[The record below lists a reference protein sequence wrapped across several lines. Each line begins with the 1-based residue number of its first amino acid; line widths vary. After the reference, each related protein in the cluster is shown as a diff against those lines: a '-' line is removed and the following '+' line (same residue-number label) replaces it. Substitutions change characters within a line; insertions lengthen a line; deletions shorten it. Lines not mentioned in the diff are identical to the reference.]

1 MTISRSFVVAVRDLD
16 SAHLAFERTKRFAR
30 SGDRIILVHVERNNL
45 LPLLGAGELRHA
57 IPDAPLAGRIS
68 NVWLEDLGRSF
79 AFDPSIEIETLVL
92 EGKPGTAI
100 SDYARH
106 IGASAIV
113 VAAHREG
120 IMHAMVFGST
130 ALRILRHAPCPV
142 VVVARD
148 SSVTEYQTAVVA
160 VDIDPA
166 AERVLATTRDLL
178 PQAELNLLHVYRLHE
193 EGQLRLRG
201 MSEDDLVPLREHV
214 RAEAERGMASLQ
226 ATVPLAKIN
235 LEYGFPGSAILS
247 FVLSQ
252 RSNILVISQHRGSQ
266 LEERTLGS
274 VTQFLL
280 YNCPCDLV
288 LVP

>member
-16 SAHLAFERTKRFAR
+16 SARLAFECARRFAR
-30 SGDRIILVHVERNNL
+30 SGDRIILVHVERKSL
-45 LPLLGAGELRHA
+45 LMLLGAGELRHA
-57 IPDAPLAGRIS
+57 VPDAPLADRAS
-68 NVWLEDLGRSF
+68 NTWLEDLGRSF
-79 AFDPSIEIETLVL
+79 AFDPLIEIETVVL
-92 EGKPGTAI
+92 EGKPGTVI

-120 IMHAMVFGST
+120 VLHAFAFGST

-142 VVVARD
+142 VVARD
-148 SSVTEYQTAVVA
+148 SSVTEYQTAVAA

-201 MSEDDLVPLREHV
+201 LSEDDLVPLREHV

-226 ATVPLAKIN
+226 ETVPLAKIN
-235 LEYGFPGSAILS
+235 LEHGFAGSAILS
-247 FVLSQ
+247 FILSQ

>member
-1 MTISRSFVVAVRDLD
+1 MTISRSFVVAARDLD
-16 SAHLAFERTKRFAR
+16 SARLAFECARRFAR
-30 SGDRIILVHVERNNL
+30 FGDRIILLHVEHNSVL
-45 LPLLGAGELRHA
+45 QLLGAGKLRDA
-57 IPDAPLAGRIS
+57 MPDAAIANLKS
-68 NVWLEDLGRSF
+68 TTWLEQLGRSF
-79 AFDPSIEIETLVL
+79 TTDTSCEIEIVIL
-92 EGKPGTAI
+92 EGKPGTVI
-100 SDYARH
+100 SDYARQ

-120 IMHAMVFGST
+120 VLHAFAFGST
-130 ALRILRHAPCPV
+130 ALRILRHASCP

-148 SSVTEYQTAVVA
+148 SSVTEYLTAVVA

-166 AERVLATTRDLL
+166 SERVLATTRDLL

-201 MSEDDLVPLREHV
+201 LSEDDLVPLREHV
-214 RAEAERGMASLQ
+214 RAEAERGMASFQ
-226 ATVPLAKIN
+226 ATVPLAKVH
-235 LEYGFPGSAILS
+235 LEHGFAGSAILS